1 MQGCAITFSHDGI
14 ISYLSAH
21 KEGLRC
27 CLEWRCPQP
36 ASYCHPDSFS
46 GPNPMQ
52 GPAAFPSGSCPQHR
66 VQPCLPHFAPAVYIS
81 RPSPQASFSALYSQD
96 PILPRKDTQTL
107 FLCAQAAGRLR
118 PSLASTAHCGTC
130 FRLFA
135 LLSRRDGRP
144 RQRAGPRERA
154 ERRGRSRECRCQGRA
169 VAVAGRAPHSP
180 PAEPGRARPAGRR
193 KAPPAQQSGSRG
205 GAVGGLCVCG
215 WCARWSKG

>member
-81 RPSPQASFSALYSQD
+81 TLPPQASFSALYSQD
-96 PILPRKDTQTL
+96 PVLPRKDPQTS

-118 PSLASTAHCGTC
+118 LSFASTAHCGTC

-154 ERRGRSRECRCQGRA
+154 ERRGRSRERRCRGRA
-169 VAVAGRAPHSP
+169 VAVAGRAPQSP
-180 PAEPGRARPAGRR
+180 PARPSPARPSPAGR
-193 KAPPAQQSGSRG
+193 
-205 GAVGGLCVCG
+205 
-215 WCARWSKG
+215 